1 MLINRLAG
9 VFGTPR
15 MHGARAGAN
24 RIEMIHRAAIEING
38 SAQRTGAG
46 FVLPMKMAA
55 PAKHKDSGR
64 QKKYAEF
71 MGKLHKP
78 FFAKPSVL
86 TD

>member
-1 MLINRLAG
+1 MLINRPAG

-15 MHGARAGAN
+15 IHGARAGTN
-24 RIEMIHRAAIEING
+24 RVEMIHRAAIEIDG

-55 PAKHKDSGR
+55 PGEHNDSGC

-71 MGKLHKP
+71 MGKLHDP